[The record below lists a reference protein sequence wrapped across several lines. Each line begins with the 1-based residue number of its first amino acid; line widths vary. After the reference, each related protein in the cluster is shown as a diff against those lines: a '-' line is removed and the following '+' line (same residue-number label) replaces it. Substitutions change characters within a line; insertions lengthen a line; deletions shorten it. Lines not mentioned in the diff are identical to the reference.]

1 MAAHAICDALLSA
14 AGLGDLGQNFGTSRP
29 QWAGAPG
36 TVLLRETFR
45 LVSEAGFVIG
55 NVAVQVIGP
64 RPKIALRRAE
74 AEKVMSEV
82 LSGAPV
88 SLSATTTDG
97 LGLTGRGEGL
107 AAIATALVVPAPP
120 GTLLLSLAVSLS
132 LYTVTLQFHDT
143 ATRTVR
149 AFAPLEPGQVSVYLC
164 GATVQAPPHIGHL
177 RSGVCFD
184 VAIRWLEA
192 SGYRVTYCRNVT
204 DVDDKILRTAAREGV
219 APWIVAERNQRAF
232 TWAYDAVG
240 CRPPDIE
247 PRATGH
253 VPEMIVL
260 MRRLIE
266 GAHAYPAGGDVYF
279 DVRSFPA
286 YGALSGQRLDQMRPA
301 EDSDDAGLKRD
312 PRDFALWKAAK
323 PGEPYWETPWGPG
336 RPGWHLE
343 CSAMSTKYLGPT
355 FDIHCGGMDLI
366 FPHHENEIAQSQAA
380 GDGFA
385 RYWLHNGLLGMAGEK
400 MSKSLGNSLLVTDV
414 LTRVRPAELR
424 YYLVQAHYRSMLEF
438 SEEALEEAVAAYQR
452 IERFVLRAAEVLG
465 SLGLDVTR
473 PGLGDDGNEE
483 LPVSFRSAMDDDLAV
498 PAALAAVHA
507 CVRDG
512 NQALAAS
519 DKTGA
524 RASLVRL
531 RAMLDVL
538 GLDPLAP
545 QWSGASAGTG
555 AGSGERLRQVI
566 GSLVKLTLD
575 QRDAARARRDYAT
588 ADAIRDGLEE
598 IGVMVED
605 TPQGPRWELKH

>member
-1 MAAHAICDALLSA
+1 M
-14 AGLGDLGQNFGTSRP
+14 
-29 QWAGAPG
+29 
-36 TVLLRETFR
+36 
-45 LVSEAGFVIG
+45 
-55 NVAVQVIGP
+55 
-64 RPKIALRRAE
+64 
-74 AEKVMSEV
+74 
-82 LSGAPV
+82 
-88 SLSATTTDG
+88 
-97 LGLTGRGEGL
+97 
-107 AAIATALVVPAPP
+107 
-120 GTLLLSLAVSLS
+120 
-132 LYTVTLQFHDT
+132 QFHDT
-143 ATRTVR
+143 ATRAVR
-149 AFAPLEPGQVSVYLC
+149 EFAPLVPGQVSVYLC

-177 RSGVCFD
+177 RSAVCFD
-184 VAIRWLEA
+184 VLIRWLEA

-204 DVDDKILRTAAREGV
+204 DVDDKILRTATAQDV

-253 VPEMIVL
+253 IPEMIVL

-266 GAHAYPAGGDVYF
+266 AQHAYPAGGDVYF
-279 DVRSFPA
+279 DVRSFPE

-301 EDSDDAGLKRD
+301 GDCDEDGLKRD
-312 PRDFALWKAAK
+312 ARDFALWKAAK
-323 PGEPYWETPWGPG
+323 PGEPRWETPWGPG

-343 CSAMSTKYLGPT
+343 CSAMSTKYLGST

-385 RYWLHNGLLGMAGEK
+385 RYWLHNGLLGLAGEK

-414 LTRVRPAELR
+414 LTRVRAAELR

-452 IERFVLRAAEVLG
+452 IERFVLRAAEV
-465 SLGLDVTR
+465 SH
-473 PGLGDDGNEE
+473 GLGMDLAHGTLGEDDPEG
-483 LPVSFRSAMDDDLAV
+483 LPSSFRSAMNEDLSV

-519 DKTGA
+519 DKTGV
-524 RASLVRL
+524 RISLLRL

-545 QWSGASAGTG
+545 HWSGAA
-555 AGSGERLRQVI
+555 AGSGTGSADRLRQVI

-598 IGVMVED
+598 IGVIVED
-605 TPQGPRWELKH
+605 TPQGPRWELKR